1 LATVSLVHSG
11 QTLYCK
17 VLYNNMTNRRIVT
30 VLVGAACLG
39 VLGDLL
45 LRSPTWGINF
55 ALWIATLVVLA
66 RVLIANRPYDVRQ
79 GAGYWLAM
87 SAFFAFAGFAWR
99 DSDFLRFWNFT
110 AVITA
115 LSIALLRVAHAN
127 LLTTRI
133 REHVV
138 GLGHF
143 VGSLAAGA
151 AQLVLRDV
159 PWQRV
164 TGDRGWQRIGGHVA
178 GIGIAIPAVF
188 VFGGLFASAD
198 PVFKTVALSLVRWDV
213 ETMFTHVML
222 IGFLTW
228 IAAGYLRGMIV
239 PRQATQVQDVAAAGR
254 FGFPVVGIPIGAV
267 AFLFAGFVAIQA
279 TYFFGGEDFVRRATG
294 IGFAQYARRGF
305 FELVTASALVVPFLL
320 VGQWALNPN
329 DRVAVRRFRFL
340 AYALLVLVDLVAVS
354 AWWRMRLYT
363 SAYGLTADRF
373 YATAFII
380 WIGVLLGWFAVTVR
394 RERPEQFAFG
404 TIVSGFALLALLNV
418 VNPDRLIARVN
429 LSRANSGKELD
440 VSYLSQL
447 SADAV
452 PTIAGA
458 WGRLDDGERCALD
471 RVIDRRT
478 NRGRFDWRSWSVSR
492 SRARA
497 AVERV
502 GIVAAPDCSD

>member
-1 LATVSLVHSG
+1 
-11 QTLYCK
+11 
-17 VLYNNMTNRRIVT
+17 MTNPRIVT

-45 LRSPTWGINF
+45 LRSPIWGINF

-66 RVLIANRPYDVRQ
+66 RVLIDNRPYDVRR
-79 GAGYWLAM
+79 GAGYWLAI

-99 DSDFLRFWNFT
+99 DSDFLRFWNFV
-110 AVITA
+110 AVIAA
-115 LSIALLRVAHAN
+115 LSIASLRVAHAN

-133 REHVV
+133 REHLA

-159 PWQRV
+159 PWQHV
-164 TGDRGWQRIGGHVA
+164 TGDRGWRRVGAHIA
-178 GIGIAIPAVF
+178 GVGIAIPMVF

-198 PVFKTVALSLVRWDV
+198 PVFETVALRLVRWDV

-228 IAAGYLRGMIV
+228 IAAGYLRGLIA
-239 PRQATQVQDVAAAGR
+239 PRQAKQVQDLPAAGR

-267 AFLFAGFVAIQA
+267 ALLFTGFAAIQA

-294 IGFAQYARRGF
+294 LGFAQYARRGF
-305 FELVTASALVVPFLL
+305 FELVAASALVVPLL
-320 VGQWALNPN
+320 LIGQWAL
-329 DRVAVRRFRFL
+329 DHKDEVAVRRFRMLSF
-340 AYALLVLVDLVAVS
+340 ALLLLVGLIAVS

-363 SAYGLTADRF
+363 SAYGLTVDRF

-380 WIGVLLGWFAVTVR
+380 WIGIILGWFAVTVR

-404 TIVSGFALLALLNV
+404 GLTSGFALLALLNV
-418 VNPDRLIARVN
+418 INPDALIARVN
-429 LSRANSGKELD
+429 LSRADAGKALD
-440 VSYLSQL
+440 VSYLSHL
-447 SADAV
+447 SADAA
-452 PTIAGA
+452 PTILQSWDA
-458 WGRLDDGERCALD
+458 LDSDQQCALQPVVD
-471 RVIDRRT
+471 YRT
-478 NRGRFDWRSWSVSR
+478 NRGGHDWRSWSVAR
-492 SRARA
+492 HRARA
-497 AVERV
+497 AVVVRARI
-502 GIVAAPDCSD
+502 GQMQDCSS